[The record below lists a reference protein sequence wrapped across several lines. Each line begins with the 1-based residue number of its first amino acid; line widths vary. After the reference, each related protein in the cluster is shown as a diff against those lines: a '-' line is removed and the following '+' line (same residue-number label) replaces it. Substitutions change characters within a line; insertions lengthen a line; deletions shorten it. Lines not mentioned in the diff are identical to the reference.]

1 MLASDEP
8 LSETALLT
16 IIQSLEDTRERTI
29 RQAKGEEPS
38 PCDPG
43 DLADYLSQVDNTL
56 SEIEVLYN
64 KLRAEIP
71 DMIPFVEVIKHNR

>member
-1 MLASDEP
+1 MSDDEP
-8 LSETALLT
+8 LSESALLT
-16 IIQSLEDTRERTI
+16 IIQSLEDTRDRTI

-43 DLADYLSQVDNTL
+43 DLAEYLSQVDNTL

-64 KLRAEIP
+64 QLRKVKP
-71 DMIPFVEVIKHNR
+71 DMVPFIEVIKHSR